1 MLHVFLQQRMGSLQ
15 DTKTMP
21 VKTILTLRD
30 LLKWGI
36 LLIGSLTRRVWIDPL
51 QGEVGM
57 MFCMKINIQK
67 FLKAIV

>member
-1 MLHVFLQQRMGSLQ
+1 MCFLQQRMGSLQ

-36 LLIGSLTRRVWIDPL
+36 LVIGSLTRRVWIDPL

-57 MFCMKINIQK
+57 MFCVKINIQK
-67 FLKAIV
+67 FPKAIV